1 MTCYQL
7 SGNLFISNNVS
18 YSAKNFHPD
27 EEFTYIEVIL
37 VLKEKKTESIYWY
50 STSPQIKWW
59 TEMFDFLA
67 MLSISSVVL

>member
-37 VLKEKKTESIYWY
+37 VLKEKKTESIY
-50 STSPQIKWW
+50 
-59 TEMFDFLA
+59 
-67 MLSISSVVL
+67 